1 MNKTLTVNIGGIVF
15 HIEEHA
21 YEKMKK
27 YIDSVKMYFKT
38 SDGGDEIMQD
48 VEGRIAEILTERL
61 GGGRQV
67 INEEDVKNV
76 IDTMGRPEQFAS
88 DEETKE
94 ATYASNIQEG
104 RKYRKLYRDP
114 DDKILGGVCS
124 GLAHRLGIDPL
135 WMRLIFAGSFFLWGT
150 SLIIYIILAIILP
163 KAETTAQKLEMK
175 GEEVTLSSLQKA
187 ATVTEE
193 KKSSFISRFF
203 EVVGSIIR
211 TVFKIVFYIAAAF
224 VALIALIVLFALF
237 MAIMAMLGVAGISIP
252 IFISDLFLTSS
263 QMFWAILAIILVIGI
278 PVVALLFAGIKAL
291 FGIKYKSRFLNIAAV
306 ILIMAGVII
315 AFAVGTDIAREFQ
328 AESRVKTEIALLTP
342 DTDTLFVGQMHD
354 AQYGENVIT
363 GRKRFGISFGNKFT
377 VLSGDEENILPGHVT
392 LNIVRAEGDKFELI
406 QTNVARGLTEKQ
418 AYENAKGIL
427 YNMEQK
433 DSLLS
438 FSNYFPINE
447 KMKYR
452 GQRVKLLLKVPVGK
466 SVHLMEGSE
475 HVIYDIDNVTNTYDG
490 DMVGHT
496 WTMTERGL
504 ECHSCNFNDEE
515 NDIVISNGKK
525 VLIKSKRS
533 GVYVNSKNDSLIITG
548 DDDVKI
554 SIDEN
559 GVVIKK
565 K

>member
-15 HIEEHA
+15 HIEEQA
-21 YEKMKK
+21 YEKIKK
-27 YIDSVKMYFKT
+27 YIDSVKLYFKT

-48 VEGRIAEILTERL
+48 VEARIAEILAERL

-67 INEEDVKNV
+67 VNEEDIQSV

-88 DEETKE
+88 EEETKE
-94 ATYASNIQEG
+94 TTYASHIQEG

-124 GLAHRLGIDPL
+124 GLAHRMGIDPL

-150 SLIIYIILAIILP
+150 SLFVYIILAVILP

-175 GEEVTLSSLQKA
+175 GEEVTISSLQKA

-193 KKSSFISRFF
+193 KKSNVVSRFF
-203 EVVGSIIR
+203 EVIGTIIR
-211 TVFKIVFYIAAAF
+211 TVFKIVFYVAAAF
-224 VALIALIVLFALF
+224 VAFIALIVLFAIG
-237 MAIMAMLGVAGISIP
+237 MAVMAMLGVAGISIP

-263 QMFWAILAIILVIGI
+263 QIFWAILAIILVIGI
-278 PVVALLFAGIKAL
+278 PVIALLFAGIKAL
-291 FGIKYKSRFLNIAAV
+291 FGIKYKSRFLNVAAV
-306 ILIMAGVII
+306 ILIITGVII

-328 AESRVKTEIALLTP
+328 AESRVKTEIPLLAP
-342 DTDTLFVGQMHD
+342 ETDTLFVGLMHD

-363 GRKRFGISFGNKFT
+363 GRKRFGFYVGNKFT

-392 LNIVRAEGDKFELI
+392 LNIVKADGDKFELI
-406 QTNVARGLTEKQ
+406 QTNIARGLTEKQ

-452 GQRVKLLLKVPVGK
+452 GQRVKLLLKIPAGK
-466 SVHLMEGSE
+466 SVYLAEGSE
-475 HVIYDIDNVTNTYDG
+475 HLIYDIDNVTNTYDG

-496 WTMTERGL
+496 WTMTDRGL
-504 ECHSCNFNDEE
+504 DCLSCPFDDGDNH
-515 NDIVISNGKK
+515 IVISNGKK
-525 VLIKSKRS
+525 VHIKSRKS
-533 GVYVNSKNDSLIITG
+533 GVYVNGKNDSLIITG
-548 DDDVKI
+548 NDDVKI

-559 GVVIKK
+559 GIVIKK